1 MLNSSFLNLGL
12 TRRDALKFA
21 SGTALGVAGLG
32 LSACGA
38 SQEPTPPAGDTTTTL
53 DLSNPADSLRAFI
66 KLTGDL
72 DPAKE
77 TFGWFGGR
85 IFSVMTDAPLKP
97 LVDVEGF
104 GVLRVSP
111 QSGDT
116 YRLFNR
122 ELAFYKDPMSGEFI
136 DEWTNPI
143 NGATCEVSPIHNAV
157 VNAEVAPI
165 LKQDFDGTIVEIPF
179 NPPWTVMRDRVFST
193 FELHTA
199 FPNPMDPKVWPRES
213 SGPITRI
220 SEVFQRIAS
229 KEQLANPDLTSADY
243 GGTWTRVG
251 PWLPWMLMG
260 QTDGHILY
268 RTFMDK
274 TGPVSNLPRP
284 LLELTEQRY
293 PEFLQSPGDD
303 TWGQP
308 NDSSFT
314 VYMAEREPVPQAE

>member
-1 MLNSSFLNLGL
+1 MLNSSFANLGL

-21 SGTALGVAGLG
+21 SGGALGIAGLG
-32 LSACGA
+32 LAACGQTQETQPA
-38 SQEPTPPAGDTTTTL
+38 SAPTALDFSDPAE
-53 DLSNPADSLRAFI
+53 SLQAFV

-72 DPAKE
+72 DPSKE

-85 IFSVMTDAPLKP
+85 IFSVLKDTPLKP

-111 QSGDT
+111 QDNNT

-122 ELAFYKDPMSGEFI
+122 ELAFYKDPATGQFI

-143 NGATCEVSPIHNAV
+143 TNEKCEVSPIHNAV

-165 LKQDFDGTIVEIPF
+165 LKQDFDGTIVEVPF
-179 NPPWTVMRDRVFST
+179 SPPWTQLGDRVFST
-193 FELHTA
+193 FELHAA
-199 FPNPMDPKVWPRES
+199 FPNPMSPQQWPRES
-213 SGPITRI
+213 SGPLTRI
-220 SEVFQRIAS
+220 SEIFQRITSA
-229 KEQLANPDLTSADY
+229 EQLANTDLTSADY
-243 GGTWTRVG
+243 AGTWTRVG

-260 QTDGHILY
+260 QADGHILY

-274 TGPVSNLPRP
+274 TGPVSNLPKP
-284 LLELTEQRY
+284 LLDLTEKRF

-314 VYMAEREPVPQAE
+314 VYMSEREPVPQTE